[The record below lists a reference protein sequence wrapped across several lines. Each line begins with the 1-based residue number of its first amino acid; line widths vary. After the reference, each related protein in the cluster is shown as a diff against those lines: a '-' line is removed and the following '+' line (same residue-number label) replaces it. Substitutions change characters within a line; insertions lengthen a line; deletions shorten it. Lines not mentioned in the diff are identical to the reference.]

1 MVFAFYNRLPASRQ
15 RIYDRSD
22 ALAAP
27 RLNPAAFAAS
37 ITALRRSLEAGG
49 QRAVG
54 TAAQA
59 VADGFVTALKLPP
72 VRIVVKRKRP
82 ERAGSE
88 YHGLYAG
95 EEDGTRAEITL
106 WMYTARRRQVVAFR
120 TFLRTLVHELC
131 HHLDFEGFRLAES
144 FHTEGFYERESALF
158 RDIVDEPPPD
168 SAQKRRKP
176 GGVG

>member
-1 MVFAFYNRLPASRQ
+1 MVFAFYNRLPASRR

-27 RLNPAAFAAS
+27 RLEPAAFAPP
-37 ITALRRSLEAGG
+37 IEALRTALEAGG

-54 TAAQA
+54 AAAQA
-59 VADGFVTALKLPP
+59 VADGFVAALKLPP
-72 VRIVVKRKRP
+72 VRIVVRRKRP

-95 EEDGTRAEITL
+95 EEDGAPAEITL
-106 WMYTARRRQVVAFR
+106 WMYTARRHQVVAFR

-131 HHLDFEGFRLAES
+131 HHLDFEGYRLPES
-144 FHTEGFYERESALF
+144 FHTEGFYERESSLF
-158 RDIVDEPPPD
+158 RDIVNEPRNE
-168 SAQKRRKP
+168 KM
-176 GGVG
+176 

>member
-1 MVFAFYNRLPASRQ
+1 MVFGYYGRLSERGKRIYNRSV
-15 RIYDRSD
+15 

-27 RLNPAAFAAS
+27 RLDAAAFAS
-37 ITALRRSLEAGG
+37 PIEALRAALEAGG

-54 TAAQA
+54 NAAQT
-59 VADGFVTALKLPP
+59 VADGFVAALKLPP

-95 EEDGTRAEITL
+95 EEEGEPAEITL

-131 HHLDFEGFRLAES
+131 HHLDFEGFRLPES
-144 FHTEGFYERESALF
+144 FHTEGFYQRESTLF
-158 RDIVDEPPPD
+158 RDIVGEPRNEEKQERACP
-168 SAQKRRKP
+168 
-176 GGVG
+176 